1 MPSKNIVKTYIENG
15 YYHIYNR
22 GVEKRDI
29 FLHESDCIRFLFY
42 MKIYLSPIEEIEKLI
57 SILYPRN

>member
-1 MPSKNIVKTYIENG
+1 MPARNAIKQYKENG

-29 FLHESDCIRFLFY
+29 FIDKQDSSVFLN
-42 MKIYLSPIEEIEKLI
+42 YL
-57 SILYPRN
+57 